1 MKPAPGAM
9 RLRPDRRQVLG
20 GLLGATILGPA
31 ALRGETTVFDV
42 GSLLPG
48 EFSWRPELSP
58 SGPVAIVVSIPEQL
72 VHVYRNAV
80 RFAVSTCSTGKPG
93 HTTPTGVFTI
103 LQKDADHRS
112 STYGGAP
119 MPNMNRLTWDGI
131 ALHAGNLP
139 GYPASHGCVR
149 LPLEFSAKLFGV
161 THIGTPVV
169 IGGSASDPF
178 PLVHPGFLLDGI
190 TGQEVLDAV
199 AALET
204 KAHPSDWEI
213 APEYPITTVIVTG
226 ADRRAALLEEGVKIL
241 EDGLDIAGPGPL
253 GEHVLVLDG
262 TAEGGGL
269 RWTALTHHEEADR
282 TFDTDLAVLN
292 RLRLTP
298 AFRAAVNARLHPGL
312 TLVVSDLA
320 AHPDRRSGSDFT
332 IMEGA
337 MLDVPPPLERPR
349 G

>member
-1 MKPAPGAM
+1 
-9 RLRPDRRQVLG
+9 VLC
-20 GLLGATILGPA
+20 GLLGAALVRPA
-31 ALRGETTVFDV
+31 GAGAETVVLDV
-42 GSLLPG
+42 DSLLPG
-48 EFSWRPELSP
+48 EYSWRPELSP
-58 SGPVAIVVSIPEQL
+58 SGPVAIVVSIPAQL
-72 VHVYRNAV
+72 VHVYRNGI
-80 RFAVSTCSTGKPG
+80 RFAVSTCSTGKSG
-93 HTTPTGVFTI
+93 HATPTGVFTI
-103 LQKDADHRS
+103 LQKDAHHHS

-149 LPLEFSAKLFGV
+149 LPIEFSAKLFEV
-161 THIGTPVV
+161 THVGTPVV

-190 TGQEVLDAV
+190 TEQEVLDAA
-199 AALET
+199 AALEAKT
-204 KAHPSDWEI
+204 HPSDWEI

-226 ADRRAALLEEGVKIL
+226 ADRRAALREEGVEIL
-241 EDGLDIAGPGPL
+241 EDGVGIDGAGPL

-262 TAEGGGL
+262 ADEAGGL
-269 RWTALTHHEEADR
+269 RWTALTHHEDEGR
-282 TFDTDLAVLN
+282 SFDTDLAVLD

-320 AHPDRRSGSDFT
+320 AHPDRRSAADFT